1 MMPNRRQMLQRGAAV
16 AGLLGGLG
24 LLPEPAQAAWNHAAF
39 EARNLAELAK
49 VLGASAPQES
59 REVTLAAPE
68 VAESG
73 AAVAVGCAT
82 TLAGVKRLMIL
93 VDKNP
98 APLCAIFEPGEGLV
112 PDISTRVKMG
122 QSSTVMAVVVTAD
135 NRVLYT
141 HREVQVTAG
150 GCGG

>member
-1 MMPNRRQMLQRGAAV
+1 MSNRRQLLQRGAAV

-39 EARNLAELAK
+39 EARTLPELAK
-49 VLGASAPQES
+49 VLGLAAPVES

-73 AAVAVGCAT
+73 AAVAVGCASS
-82 TLAGVKRLMIL
+82 LPGVRRLMLL

-98 APLCAIFEPGEGLV
+98 APLCAMFELGEGLV
-112 PDISTRVKMG
+112 PDISTRVKMV
-122 QSSTVMAVVVTAD
+122 QSSLVLAVAVTAD
-135 NRVLYT
+135 GRVLYAQ
-141 HREVQVTAG
+141 REVQVTAG

>member
-1 MMPNRRQMLQRGAAV
+1 MPDRRQMLQRSAAV

-24 LLPEPAQAAWNHAAF
+24 LLPEPAQAAWHQAAF
-39 EARNLAELAK
+39 EARSLAELAR
-49 VLGASAPQES
+49 VLGLSAPVES
-59 REVTLAAPE
+59 REVTLAAPD

-98 APLCAIFEPGEGLV
+98 VPLCVMFEPGEGLV
-112 PDISTRVKMG
+112 PDISTRVKMA
-122 QSSTVMAVVVTAD
+122 QSSGVVAVAVTGD
-135 NRVLYT
+135 GRVHYA
-141 HREVQVTAG
+141 HRDVQVTAG

>member
-1 MMPNRRQMLQRGAAV
+1 MTDRRQMLQRSAAL

-24 LLPEPAQAAWNHAAF
+24 LLPDAAQAAWNQAAF
-39 EARNLAELAK
+39 EAHTLAELTK
-49 VLGASAPQES
+49 VLGLAAPQES

-82 TLAGVKRLMIL
+82 TLPGVRRLMIL
-93 VDKNP
+93 VEKNP
-98 APLCAIFEPGEGLV
+98 APLCVIFEPGEGLV

-122 QSSTVMAVVVTAD
+122 QSSTVMAVAVLAD
-135 NRVLYT
+135 GRVLYT